1 MGTDERHFRE
11 PVVLT
16 PEMPSAPVKIIGT
29 LEARGHRTMAYER
42 HLHSKGLRGPSVR
55 QAPPSPWDSCT
66 ERGDAGRAGSW
77 GEKWCRLGRGGRA
90 GKVGNVRKVGTA
102 RDVRRLTRWSRA
114 RIATSGGSARAQTR
128 TWMPGKPSAEVRT
141 RNGISKESL
150 NKGE

>member
-90 GKVGNVRKVGTA
+90 GKVGNVRKVGKG

-114 RIATSGGSARAQTR
+114 YCNVRRECQGTDADVDARETVCGSPNTEWNFQ
-128 TWMPGKPSAEVRT
+128 GKP
-141 RNGISKESL
+141 
-150 NKGE
+150 